1 MEKDKGKRYQSAG
14 ELRSEL
20 INIEK
25 GIPTTERVVPERK
38 PITSREITVTFGLK
52 KLFIPAVVVVALI
65 IAAVVIWRL
74 ILQKE
79 AASPAPGKPSIA
91 VLPFADLSPQKD
103 QEHFCEGF
111 AESLINALAKIK
123 DLRVPGR
130 TSSFS
135 FKGKEQAIEEIG
147 KELDVKTVLEG
158 SVQKAGNKIR
168 ITVKLINVADE
179 SLLWSEQYNRE
190 MNDIF
195 SIQDEITMA
204 IVDNLKVKLLGK
216 EKVELIKRYTDN
228 LDAYNFYLQG
238 RYHWNKRSGE
248 GMLKSIEYFKKAIEV
263 DSTYA
268 SAYAGLAD
276 SYIVLGEWGVF
287 SSMEVF
293 PKAKDAALRALEIDD
308 GLAEAHN
315 ALAMIKRDYD
325 WDWKA
330 AEREFKKAIE
340 LNPNYPTAHQWY
352 AEYLSTMGRH
362 DQAIAEIKRAQDLD
376 PLSLIIKAIGGVVFL
391 QSRQFDQGIEQ
402 CQKVL
407 DLKPSFT
414 MAHVYLGWIYLA
426 KGMYEEAIAEF
437 QKALDLSE
445 GFLLISQPQLGY
457 AYALSGK
464 RDKAQKIL
472 DQLDERSKQSYVRP
486 SAFASV
492 YQGLGENDRV
502 FELLEKGYE
511 EKDVWLVFLKVNPQC
526 DSLRSDPRFKA
537 LLKKMNLE

>member
-1 MEKDKGKRYQSAG
+1 M
-14 ELRSEL
+14 
-20 INIEK
+20 
-25 GIPTTERVVPERK
+25 
-38 PITSREITVTFGLK
+38 K
-52 KLFIPAVVVVALI
+52 KLFIPALVVIAIAI
-65 IAAVVIWRL
+65 IGVVIWRF

-79 AASPAPGKPSIA
+79 AAPPAPGKPSIA

-123 DLRVPGR
+123 DLRVPAR

-204 IVDNLKVKLLGK
+204 IVDNLKVKLLGE

-228 LDAYNFYLQG
+228 LDAYDLYLQG

-276 SYIVLGEWGVF
+276 SYIVLGEWGVL
-287 SSMEVF
+287 SSMEVY
-293 PKAKDAALRALEIDD
+293 PKAKDAVLRALEIDD

-376 PLSLIIKAIGGVVFL
+376 PLSLIIKAIGGMLFL
-391 QSRQFDQGIEQ
+391 HSRQFDQGIEQ

-407 DLKPSFT
+407 DSNPSFT
-414 MAHVYLGWIYLA
+414 VAHLYLGWNYLP

-437 QKALDLSE
+437 QKASDLSE
-445 GFLLISQPQLGY
+445 GLFSMAQSHLGY
-457 AYALSGK
+457 AYAVSGK
-464 RDKAQKIL
+464 RDEAQKIL

-486 SAFASV
+486 GAFAFV

-511 EKDVWLVFLKVNPQC
+511 EKDIYLVFLKVNPQC

-537 LLKKMNLE
+537 LLKKMNFE